1 MNDGIKQKKLLFKSV
16 KNNVKRKKQ
25 TNHKAKL
32 FIYVYLKRII
42 VNEAYKVTKKISIQI
57 ICIKLYKKIKRAIS
71 AVSFIGDI

>member
-32 FIYVYLKRII
+32 FIYVCLKRII

-57 ICIKLYKKIKRAIS
+57 I
-71 AVSFIGDI
+71 